1 MGWRPYTCKYLK
13 SPGTLINSL
22 REQKESR
29 VLLSTKECLYVIST
43 EKCRR
48 NQLFGK
54 VWRREKIGGLE
65 NNENMILF
73 HYSLDHQIEQL

>member
-1 MGWRPYTCKYLK
+1 MGWRRYMCKYLK

-22 REQKESR
+22 REQKEFR
-29 VLLSTKECLYVIST
+29 VLLSNKECLYVIYT

-54 VWRREKIGGLE
+54 VWRREKSVE
-65 NNENMILF
+65 
-73 HYSLDHQIEQL
+73 